1 LLLVNAS
8 VSLSLLLFVLRN
20 TEASW
25 GNDTLV
31 ERGVEI
37 GKALAASRR
46 LLALSQ
52 LKVGGKHSSSFNR
65 QREVCPT
72 AMESSNH
79 VCYRRSADWESQP
92 DAHLGVPVW
101 ACRRDTHLLAH
112 VDGER

>member
-1 LLLVNAS
+1 

>member
-1 LLLVNAS
+1 
-8 VSLSLLLFVLRN
+8 
-20 TEASW
+20 
-25 GNDTLV
+25 
-31 ERGVEI
+31 VEI
-37 GKALAASRR
+37 DKALATSRR

-52 LKVGGKHSSSFNR
+52 LKVGGKHSSSFNH

-101 ACRRDTHLLAH
+101 VFRRDTHLLANGG
-112 VDGER
+112 GEL